1 MSIPYRAT
9 LPQPTLHKAAVLGQ
23 RYTAEEAK
31 EAGIVDEVCPMSKLE
46 ETALLAAT
54 RLTGR
59 DGLDRRTLSS
69 IKQDLYKDT
78 CTILNKSVQ
87 FYSD

>member
-9 LPQPTLHKAAVLGQ
+9 LPQPTLHKAAVLGL

-46 ETALLAAT
+46 EIALSAAVRLA
-54 RLTGR
+54 GK
-59 DGLDRRTLSS
+59 DGLDRRILSA
-69 IKQDLYKDT
+69 IKRDLYRDM
-78 CTILNKSVQ
+78 CTVLNESVQ
-87 FYSD
+87 FY